1 MSETTAGVARV
12 ENLVADVMASHAAR
26 GARLEAWLRLGV
38 VAFVWACLLLEP
50 PSEQAGWCYGV
61 AVAYPVLWA
70 LTMPVLR
77 RQPTRGPDLSWLPL
91 ALDIAVLG
99 VLTMLAGLSA
109 EDSWTAYVIVNGFF
123 LLPVLAAT
131 QLSPRVGL
139 ALALPTVGVY
149 VLSSV
154 TTREANGEPWRS
166 LFLRVAVL
174 VGVCVGSVALSR
186 IQRSRVMD
194 IAAHAIDRAGL
205 LVELAGVEE
214 HERRRLSE
222 ALHDGALQFVLGA
235 RMDLEDVRDGD
246 PEAVDRVDHA
256 LTQTAGLLRR
266 TVSELH
272 PAVLDQAGLVRAVED
287 LAEALRGRGYTV
299 DVRMEGM
306 PVRPATN
313 ADRVVFGAVR
323 ELVANVVRHSGA
335 QSVVLDLRY
344 DDGQLVAAVTDDGAG
359 FDEESAARQLAAG
372 HIGLASQRLRVE
384 AAGGRLVASRGEP
397 RGTRMTVT
405 LPG

>member
-306 PVRPATN
+306 PVRPATD

>member
-12 ENLVADVMASHAAR
+12 EDVVADVMASHAAR

-77 RQPTRGPDLSWLPL
+77 RQPARGPDLSWLPL

-306 PVRPATN
+306 PVRPATD

-335 QSVVLDLRY
+335 QSVVLDLRH

-384 AAGGRLVASRGEP
+384 AAGGRLVASRGET

>member
-123 LLPVLAAT
+123 LLPILAAT

-235 RMDLEDVRDGD
+235 RMDLEDVPDGD

-335 QSVVLDLRY
+335 QSVVLDLRH